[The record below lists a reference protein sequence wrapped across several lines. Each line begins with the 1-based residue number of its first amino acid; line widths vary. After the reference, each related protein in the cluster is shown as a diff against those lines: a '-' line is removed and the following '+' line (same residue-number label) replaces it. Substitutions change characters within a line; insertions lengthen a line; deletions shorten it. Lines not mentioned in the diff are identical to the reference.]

1 MEHSKVNTH
10 HGPETRLSRI
20 GTFRLKQA
28 ERRRNDAIAQAHRQ
42 YAADIDA
49 VFAAEARPRPAPAIA
64 NPIAWPWLA
73 DLRALARGLRHG

>member
-1 MEHSKVNTH
+1 MGHVSTH

-20 GTFRLKQA
+20 DIFRLKQA

-49 VFAAEARPRPAPAIA
+49 VFANEAKPQPTPAIA
-64 NPIAWPWLA
+64 NAVRWPWLA
-73 DLRALARGLRHG
+73 DLCALARGLR